1 MFSEN
6 TPQYVLIVSSTEKG
20 AELISTLLD
29 LKLGGSVTV
38 AKSGGEARRL
48 LVSGNYGLVIINA
61 PLSDEFGH
69 ELACRAAED
78 ATSGVILM
86 VKNEMFDEICHR
98 VGAYGVL
105 TVAKPVSRQFFYQAV
120 KLLEAVQAKWM
131 KLEKENRK
139 LEGKLEELR
148 VVSRAKCLLVEYL
161 HIGEREAHRYIEK
174 QAMDLRVTK
183 KVIAEDILK
192 TYDY

>member
-1 MFSEN
+1 
-6 TPQYVLIVSSTEKG
+6 
-20 AELISTLLD
+20 
-29 LKLGGSVTV
+29 
-38 AKSGGEARRL
+38 
-48 LVSGNYGLVIINA
+48 
-61 PLSDEFGH
+61 
-69 ELACRAAED
+69 
-78 ATSGVILM
+78 M

-183 KVIAEDILK
+183 K
-192 TYDY
+192 